1 MHSHPSP
8 RLPRVALVAACI
20 GSLGA
25 AACRKAATPA
35 PPPPEVSVVT
45 VRPTTVEDDVLF
57 TGQVQAFRTVQVRA
71 QVSGVIVAR
80 TFTEGTEVRAGDVL
94 YRIDPT
100 TSEAD
105 VRSARA
111 RLADCLLYTSPSPRD

>member
-1 MHSHPSP
+1 MHAHPS
-8 RLPRVALVAACI
+8 RRRVALVAALVAP
-20 GSLGA
+20 LGA
-25 AACRKAATPA
+25 AACRKEAAPA
-35 PPPPEVSVVT
+35 PPAPEVSYVT
-45 VRPTTVEDDVLF
+45 VRPAPVEEDVVF

-80 TFTEGTEVRAGDVL
+80 VFTEGTQVQAGEAL
-94 YRIDPT
+94 YRIDAT

-111 RLADCLLYTSPSPRD
+111 RLAEAQ